1 MILIDKIVDI
11 LNSMDDI
18 ETVLYDSPYSAN
30 LKIDRLPEPYAIV
43 YPMQSAVL
51 DLRNN
56 LREGLD
62 LEIFFCKSVQLDA
75 DGAKHL
81 AVIDDCMSLAKSF
94 LALLKQEK
102 SIISDENITIRAA
115 YGRYD
120 KNVSGVSVELSL
132 SDRQT
137 KCLDSTDPQIRTL
150 TIEENGE
157 YDVTH
162 YGKVVVN
169 VE

>member
-1 MILIDKIVDI
+1 MILIDKVIDI
-11 LNSMDDI
+11 LNSMEDI

-43 YPMQSAVL
+43 YPMQNAEL

-56 LREGLD
+56 LREGVD

-81 AVIDDCMSLAKSF
+81 AIIDDCMLLAKSF
-94 LALLKQEK
+94 LALLKEEK

-120 KNVSGVSVELSL
+120 KHVSGVSVELSL
-132 SDRQT
+132 QERQT
-137 KCLDSTDPQIRTL
+137 KCLDSTDPAIRTL
-150 TIEENGE
+150 TITENGE

-169 VE
+169 L